1 VEAAENNGAT
11 VDQQTEA
18 KSPVGEEMHP
28 PIRKDS
34 DETEWKIVVPKG
46 RRSYTKNVMNRKKGV
61 ETHFLAQNKFVKVC
75 NKIHYY
81 TRYTFSSSPPE
92 GASIATV

>member
-1 VEAAENNGAT
+1 MVKLIMNIGDDMMLDPSPQESVENNGVT

-46 RRSYTKNVMNRKKGV
+46 RRSYTENVMKREKGV
-61 ETHFLAQNKFVKVC
+61 ETHFLAQNKFVKV
-75 NKIHYY
+75 
-81 TRYTFSSSPPE
+81 
-92 GASIATV
+92 